1 MDLWNRGVSDSF
13 LSSCQAQSPGASF
26 QQGFRLKPT
35 PHSQHNQSRVS
46 LGRNLTVAEGIQILG
61 YLSWEMNVTRTTFH
75 LVLQCSTSDAGIGPG
90 HQQGWVAVPGSTDK
104 PWEPA
109 HGSAAPPPGQRQQR
123 GPFQTLLPRTRCR
136 IAACGDTIVAG
147 PRPHCRCHPAERWL
161 RSAGKSQPK
170 RED

>member
-26 QQGFRLKPT
+26 QQGFRLEPT

-90 HQQGWVAVPGSTDK
+90 HQQCWVAVPGSTDK

-109 HGSAAPPPGQRQQR
+109 HS
-123 GPFQTLLPRTRCR
+123 PFQTLLPRTRCR
-136 IAACGDTIVAG
+136 IAARGDTIVAG

-161 RSAGKSQPK
+161 GSTGRSQPK